1 MIIVNRLILV
11 LTVLVFSTAS
21 VMAGSVNV
29 DSSGLAIKGFDPVAY
44 FSDNKALK
52 GNQKFRH
59 KFGGAVYQFAS
70 QKNLDLFS
78 KNPGKY
84 TPQYGGYCAYG
95 VAQGYKVK
103 IEPEQFSVVKG
114 KLYLNYNAGVQRSWK
129 KDVSGYVSKANSN
142 WTKISNN

>member
-1 MIIVNRLILV
+1 MLAPRFLLV
-11 LTVLVFSTAS
+11 LFSLFVLTGAS
-21 VMAGSVNV
+21 YAGSVNV
-29 DSSGLAIKGFDPVAY
+29 TPSGVAIRGYDPVAY
-44 FSDNKALK
+44 FTVAKAVRGNKQLSY
-52 GNQKFRH
+52 RH
-59 KFGGAVYQFAS
+59 RGATYHFSS

-84 TPQYGGYCAYG
+84 APQYGGFCAYG

-129 KDVSGYVSKANSN
+129 KDVPGYVAKANSN
-142 WTKISNN
+142 WPKISGN